1 MITDV
6 VVVHQD
12 PLMDVRVIQDVD
24 MILVMVVE
32 MILMVTEVVV
42 VN

>member
-1 MITDV
+1 MDV
-6 VVVHQD
+6 VVVLLDH
-12 PLMDVRVIQDVD
+12 LMDVRVIRDVD

-32 MILMVTEVVV
+32 IILMVMEVAV

>member
-12 PLMDVRVIQDVD
+12 HLMDVRVIQDVD

>member
-1 MITDV
+1 MDV
-6 VVVHQD
+6 VVVLLDH
-12 PLMDVRVIQDVD
+12 LMDVRVIRDVV

-32 MILMVTEVVV
+32 MIHMVMEVVV

>member
-12 PLMDVRVIQDVD
+12 PLMDVRVIRDVD
-24 MILVMVVE
+24 MIPVMVVE
-32 MILMVTEVVV
+32 MILMVTEVAV